1 VEIFLLLSEKIQKI
15 YDKMLNG
22 ERILMIEIAPL
33 IEEAK
38 NLENE
43 KGIKGSEVNISES
56 YLPYL

>member
-1 VEIFLLLSEKIQKI
+1 LLLSEKIQKI

-38 NLENE
+38 RLENE